1 LLKDSMRPPA
11 FWQHPSSVFSTLLAP
26 LGWLYDI
33 LGKWLRRRITPERVS
48 IPVICVGNAT
58 LGGSG
63 KTPVVAELARRL
75 RAANI
80 DAHILSRGYGGKT
93 VGPLLVDGNIHTSK
107 DVGDEP
113 RMLSS
118 IAPVWVSAS
127 KVAGAKAAAAA
138 GAKLILMDDGLQN
151 PTLHKDY
158 SFLVVDGGGA
168 FGNGRIFPA
177 GPLREYPQE
186 VMKRVDAVVFIG
198 EETVPPD
205 IAATRKTFLRA
216 LPRTMPPQEL
226 RGKAVL
232 AFCGIGRPQKFFDG
246 LKAQGVK
253 ILAQKAFPDHHPYSH
268 EDIEKLIEEASRM
281 NVLPV
286 TTEKDAARI
295 PRDLLPRITV
305 CGFRLI
311 WQDEPGV
318 ESLMRRLHELVR

>member
-1 LLKDSMRPPA
+1 MHPPA
-11 FWQHPSSVFSTLLAP
+11 FWHQSSSPFAFILAP
-26 LGWLYDI
+26 LGWLYDA
-33 LGKWLRRRITPERVS
+33 LGKYLRGRIVPQRVS

-80 DAHILSRGYGGKT
+80 DAHILSRGYGGKAT
-93 VGPLLVDGNIHTSK
+93 GPLLVDGNIHTSK

-113 RMLSS
+113 RMLSTL
-118 IAPVWVSAS
+118 APVWVSAS
-127 KVAGAKAAAAA
+127 KVAGAKAAEAA

-151 PTLHKDY
+151 PTLHKDF
-158 SFLVVDGGGA
+158 SFLVVDGGSA

-177 GPLREYPQE
+177 GPLREKPQE
-186 VMKRVDAVVFIG
+186 VMRRVDAVVFIG
-198 EETVPPD
+198 EETAPPD
-205 IAATRKTFLRA
+205 IAATRKPFLRA
-216 LPRTMPPQEL
+216 QPRTMPPQEL

-232 AFCGIGRPQKFFDG
+232 AFCGIGRPQKFFEG

-253 ILAQKAFPDHHPYSH
+253 VLAQQAFPDHHPYSH
-268 EDIEKLIEEASRM
+268 EEIEQLLEEAARM
-281 NVLPV
+281 NALPV

-295 PRDLLPRITV
+295 PRDLLPRVAV

-311 WQDEPGV
+311 WQDEPGM